1 MEIGGPYKALPNEQ
15 KENLIILLSEDVT
28 KYNGWR
34 KGGTIHPDAG
44 NQPRYDRS
52 NILLLNT
59 TRPV

>member
-34 KGGTIHPDAG
+34 KGGTI
-44 NQPRYDRS
+44 QRYDRS
-52 NILLLNT
+52 NILSLDT
-59 TRPV
+59 AGPV